1 MQPSTRMRSP
11 TRVLL
16 LCVLGLLGT
25 ACLLRYSSATGWHPT
40 LAWAGAFTPTAVRSA
55 EPHWVRVRLPV
66 MEGKGKLAPRTYVE
80 GETDV
85 LGRPLDDERKANIMK
100 ADQARKEFDERNGI
114 KSWSGTLGD
123 QKDDTSSKRVAAG
136 QIQTA
141 FVEGET
147 DVLGRPLDDETKANI
162 AKADQAR
169 KEFDLRNNK
178 KTWFGPLGKKEEDE
192 SGGSGPAYM
201 QKAGLFGNQEDA
213 REQAARMR
221 AEFRARNGEEEWYDV
236 SNGARVGEYEDE
248 SYPLKYSSRVAI
260 QASQSAME
268 GMTPEMR
275 AAQQRADYMARNGKT
290 EWLDVVGKDRLDRDD
305 FNQPFGERVVGGG
318 PGVYPA
324 EYTGNQMPVA
334 AIPEAAEP
342 EKAD

>member
-1 MQPSTRMRSP
+1 
-11 TRVLL
+11 
-16 LCVLGLLGT
+16 
-25 ACLLRYSSATGWHPT
+25 
-40 LAWAGAFTPTAVRSA
+40 
-55 EPHWVRVRLPV
+55 
-66 MEGKGKLAPRTYVE
+66 MEDKGKLAPRTYVE

-100 ADQARKEFDERNGI
+100 ADQERREFDERTGI
-114 KSWSGTLGD
+114 KSWSGTLGE
-123 QKDDTSSKRVAAG
+123 KKEEGSTRVAAG

-162 AKADQAR
+162 MKADQAR

-201 QKAGLFGNQEDA
+201 QKAGLFGNQDDA
-213 REQAARMR
+213 RDKAAQMR
-221 AEFRARNGEEEWYDV
+221 AEFRGRNGEEEWYDV
-236 SNGARVGEYEDE
+236 ANGARVGEYEDE
-248 SYPLKYSSRVAI
+248 SYPLKYSSRVAA
-260 QASQSAME
+260 QASESALA

-290 EWLDVVGKDRLDRDD
+290 EWLDVVGKDRMDKDE
-305 FNQPFGERVVGGG
+305 FNLPFGERVVGGG
-318 PGVYPA
+318 PGA
-324 EYTGNQMPVA
+324 FAAPV